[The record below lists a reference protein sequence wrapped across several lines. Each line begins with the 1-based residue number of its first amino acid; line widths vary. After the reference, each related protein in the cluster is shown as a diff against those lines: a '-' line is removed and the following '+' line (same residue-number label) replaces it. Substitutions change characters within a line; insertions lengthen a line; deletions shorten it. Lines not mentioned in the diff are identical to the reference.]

1 MENRLYRSALF
12 AVYQFTLLLGIVLL
26 PVALVMRQ
34 FGVTL
39 PIHRIVARLADAYE
53 NATPDAA

>member
-12 AVYQFTLLLGIVLL
+12 AAYQLTLMLGIVML

-39 PIHRIVARLADAYE
+39 PIHRMVARLADAYE
-53 NATPDAA
+53 NASPNPA